1 MRILFFIRIFELAG
15 GGGENYGFRVFHEL
29 ARRRHD
35 VHVLGADR
43 ASRAPGLTVYQGRA
57 RIEQVLRDVKP
68 DLTVD
73 WGFIHPADIHRLGNG
88 AHEFFLKYSSN
99 AYHPLMQWYKKLRA
113 RSPKNRAIIDK
124 QRRMLKNPEAM
135 FLANSGFTARQA
147 VGAGADEKAVKVLYN
162 GVDTALFSPQERQ
175 DRVMEMRRKWGLLSN
190 DVAVLFVAHNL
201 LLKNFAL
208 VRALFCRL
216 APKHPSLKVVVVGK
230 RRPRRMPPGGVYV
243 GEQADMAS
251 CYRAVDCLVHPTF
264 YDSCANVV
272 LEAMSSGLPVVASD
286 VCGANEVI
294 EDGHSGFV
302 LPVVGKKRDVLSGWL
317 EKLSRIVDDR
327 QLRERVGAA
336 AREAMLKNDFGDY
349 VTNLEGFMKQVVERK
364 KKRTR

>member
-1 MRILFFIRIFELAG
+1 MRILFLIRIFELAG
-15 GGGENYGFRVFHEL
+15 GGGENYGFRVFNEL
-29 ARRRHD
+29 ARRGHD

-43 ASRAPGLTVYQGRA
+43 ASPVPGITVYQGRD
-57 RIEQVLRDVKP
+57 RIEQVLRDAKP

-73 WGFIHPADIHRLGNG
+73 WGFIYPADIHRLGNG
-88 AHEFFLKYSSN
+88 AHASFLKYSSD
-99 AYHPLMQWYKKLRA
+99 AYHPLMRWYKKLRA
-113 RSPKNRAIIDK
+113 RSPKNRAIIEK
-124 QRRMLKNPEAM
+124 QRWMLQNPEAL

-147 VGAGADEKAVKVLYN
+147 VEAGADEKAVKVLYN
-162 GVDTALFSPQERQ
+162 GVDTECFSPEKRQ
-175 DRVMEMRRKWGLLSN
+175 DRAGDIRREWGLLGT

-208 VRALFCRL
+208 VRELFRRL
-216 APKHPSLKVVVVGK
+216 APERPFLKLIVVGK
-230 RRPRRMPPGGVYV
+230 RRPQRMPPGSVYA

-272 LEAMSSGLPVVASD
+272 LEAMSSGLPVLASD
-286 VCGANEVI
+286 VCGANELI

-302 LPVVGKKRDVLSGWL
+302 LPVVGNSRDVPSRWS
-317 EKLSRIVDDR
+317 EKLTAIRDDR

-336 AREAMLKNDFGDY
+336 ARGAMLKNDFGDY
-349 VTNLEGFMKQVVERK
+349 VTNLEGIMKQVVVRK
-364 KKRTR
+364 NEQL